1 MLKKTIPIDKASIFE
16 KTPKG
21 QQKLTPGTLSK
32 SITTIKSW

>member
-21 QQKLTPGTLSK
+21 QQKLTPGAHCQNP
-32 SITTIKSW
+32 